1 MAQDTHPP
9 GMTRAD
15 LIVDGIG
22 AGAAFLLLG
31 AFLVLI

>member
-1 MAQDTHPP
+1 
-9 GMTRAD
+9 MTRAE

-22 AGAAFLLLG
+22 AGVAFLLLV